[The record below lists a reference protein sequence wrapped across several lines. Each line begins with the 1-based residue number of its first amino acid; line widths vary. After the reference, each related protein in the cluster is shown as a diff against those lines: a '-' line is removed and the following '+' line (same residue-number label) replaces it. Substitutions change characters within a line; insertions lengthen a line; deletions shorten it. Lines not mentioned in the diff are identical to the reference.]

1 MCPLQLTFK
10 FVVITSFS
18 RAESATIGLI
28 VEPGEYKPETVLFN
42 KGFKGFFVISFLASS
57 TYIVNDL
64 IDLFKDRLHWS
75 KKERPLASGDI
86 SIPMG
91 LLLSIILM
99 SASIIM
105 SIYFLS
111 VKSIIVLIA
120 YYFFTTIY
128 SIFLKKIA
136 ILDIASLALLFT
148 IRIIFGVSILSQDLP
163 FWLILFSFFIFS
175 SLSIAKRL
183 TELYKLKDLK
193 SKENFGRGYSYSD
206 TKFLELFG
214 ISFAVSSTILFS
226 MYILLD
232 AVTKSF
238 INYEIL
244 ILCNLIIS
252 IWLMRVWL
260 VCTRGELNDDP
271 IIFAL
276 KDSFSRACGLLVVIF
291 VLLSKISY

>member
-1 MCPLQLTFK
+1 
-10 FVVITSFS
+10 
-18 RAESATIGLI
+18 
-28 VEPGEYKPETVLFN
+28 
-42 KGFKGFFVISFLASS
+42 
-57 TYIVNDL
+57 
-64 IDLFKDRLHWS
+64 
-75 KKERPLASGDI
+75 
-86 SIPMG
+86 MG
-91 LLLSIILM
+91 RQ
-99 SASIIM
+99 
-105 SIYFLS
+105 
-111 VKSIIVLIA
+111 
-120 YYFFTTIY
+120 